1 MEQYV
6 KANRKVA
13 EFLHLQNDRSQLK
26 DGSFL
31 LWMQDVM
38 AFGSLVNFRDILA
51 QIGAVALTGEEAR
64 NEQNGIES
72 QALPV
77 ATDERFII
85 EEQSSDDTSSE
96 ESSSD
101 ESSSDE
107 SSSGEDTSDKI
118 PSDEVKIEEE

>member
-26 DGSFL
+26 DGNFL
-31 LWMQDVM
+31 LWMQDIM
-38 AFGSLVNFRDILA
+38 AFGSLVNFREILV

-85 EEQSSDDTSSE
+85 EERFPDETSSDKIP
-96 ESSSD
+96 SD
-101 ESSSDE
+101 
-107 SSSGEDTSDKI
+107 EDTSDRI

>member
-26 DGSFL
+26 DGNFL
-31 LWMQDVM
+31 LWMQDIM

-72 QALPV
+72 QTLPV
-77 ATDERFII
+77 ATDERFIV
-85 EEQSSDDTSSE
+85 EERSSDGT
-96 ESSSD
+96 SSD
-101 ESSSDE
+101 E
-107 SSSGEDTSDKI
+107 I
-118 PSDEVKIEEE
+118 PSEEDAKAEEE